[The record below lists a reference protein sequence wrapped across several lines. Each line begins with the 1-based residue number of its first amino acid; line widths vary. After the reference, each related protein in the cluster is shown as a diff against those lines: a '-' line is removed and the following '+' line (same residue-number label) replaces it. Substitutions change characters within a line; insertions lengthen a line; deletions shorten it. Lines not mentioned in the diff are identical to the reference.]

1 MSTEANKV
9 ANDGISV
16 EIDGNV
22 LEAKKGEMI
31 IHVADRAGI
40 PIPRFC
46 YHKKLSIAASCRMC
60 MVDVEKAPKP
70 LPACATPVGDG
81 MKIYTQSRRALD
93 AQRNV
98 MEFLLINH
106 PLDCPICDQGGECEL
121 QDVAMGYGRS
131 LSRFSERKRIVADE
145 NIGPLVATDMTRCI
159 HCTRCVRF
167 MNEVANSDE
176 LGGIG
181 RGEHLEIGTYIGKS
195 IESELS
201 GNIVDVCPVGALTN
215 KPFRYQAR
223 AWELMARPG
232 IATHDGLGSHL
243 FSHIRRNE
251 ILRRVPKEMSEINQ
265 CWLADRDR
273 YSQEGLRSKERLT
286 KPLHK
291 VDGKW
296 QEATWPDAFAA
307 LAEVLDSAKRIHA
320 QVHPST
326 SNEEGWLLKQLLDGL
341 TADTSIDA
349 RGALGHD
356 APSLR
361 AQPWQASLQE
371 IAEAK
376 SVVLIGCEPRDEAPM
391 LALRLREMRQAGGKL
406 THIAGNP
413 LANGLDADQ
422 YIAADPSQWTAQ
434 FASSVT
440 AADVV
445 IVGEQVLRRADAAS
459 VLTQIADHTQSI
471 NAKLNVMHSGANAL
485 GLSRL
490 GLLDNHSHDADVAI
504 WYGLEPEH
512 DLNDPA
518 RTLAACQESE
528 QVIAF
533 ASFVSPALQEFA
545 HWMMP
550 IAAAAETE
558 GSYENLM
565 GMRQTMAAQ
574 IKPSESV
581 KAGWRV
587 LRMLGG
593 EMGVS
598 GFDWTHFEDI
608 DLPDDAVKA
617 PAFDAALPTAS
628 SMPEQGLQRIGGT
641 GIYRTD
647 AMVRRATPLQQ
658 HPLNLHAHVRL
669 NPADADARG
678 INDGDTV
685 KVKVLAG
692 AATMTAVL
700 DEGITQGCAWIQHG
714 FEATSPLG
722 YAPVHVEAV
731 KDVIQE
737 TNNA

>member
-1 MSTEANKV
+1 MSTDTKNMTTNE
-9 ANDGISV
+9 ISV

-131 LSRFSERKRIVADE
+131 LSRFTERKRIVADE

-167 MNEVANSDE
+167 MREVANSDE

-201 GNIVDVCPVGALTN
+201 GNIIDVCPVGALTN
-215 KPFRYQAR
+215 KPFRFQAR
-223 AWELMARPG
+223 AWELMSRPG

-243 FSHIRRNE
+243 YSHTRRNE

-273 YSQEGLRSKERLT
+273 YSQDGLRSKERLT

-296 QEATWPDAFAA
+296 QEVTWADALVA
-307 LAEVLDSAKRIHA
+307 LQGVLTSAKSIHA

-326 SNEEGWLLKQLLDGL
+326 SSEEGWLLKQLLEHV
-341 TADTSIDA
+341 TAETSMDA

-356 APSLR
+356 AASLR
-361 AQPWQASLQE
+361 AQPWETSLAG
-371 IAEAK
+371 IANAK

-391 LALRLREMRQAGGKL
+391 LALRLREMRQAGGQL

-413 LANGLDADQ
+413 LARGLDADQ
-422 YIAADPSQWTAQ
+422 YIAAKPSNWVSEFTANV
-434 FASSVT
+434 AS
-440 AADVV
+440 ADVV
-445 IVGEQVLRRADAAS
+445 IVGEQVLRRADAAE
-459 VLTQIADHTQSI
+459 VLAQLKQHAQTLGA
-471 NAKLNVMHSGANAL
+471 AFNVMHTGANAL

-490 GLLDNHSHDADVAI
+490 GLLGAHHHEAEVAL
-504 WYGLEPEH
+504 WYGIEPEH

-518 RTLAACQESE
+518 RTLAACQESNE
-528 QVIAF
+528 VVAF

-545 HWMMP
+545 DWMLP
-550 IAAAAETE
+550 IATAAETE

-574 IKPSESV
+574 IKPTGAV

-593 EMGVS
+593 QMNLP

-608 DLPDDAVKA
+608 HLPEEASKTTD
-617 PAFDAALPTAS
+617 FDASLPASINTADQAF
-628 SMPEQGLQRIGGT
+628 ERIGGT

-647 AMVRRATPLQQ
+647 AMVRRAAALQK
-658 HPLNLHAHVRL
+658 HPLNQQAHVRL
-669 NPADADARG
+669 HPSDANHLG
-678 INDGDTV
+678 IKTGETV
-685 KVKVLAG
+685 KVKVDAG
-692 AATMTAVL
+692 AATMTAVV
-700 DEGITQGCAWIQHG
+700 DEEITQGCAWIQHG
-714 FEATSPLG
+714 FDATSPLG
-722 YAPVHVEAV
+722 YSSVCVEALNM
-731 KDVIQE
+731 KAEGNDH
-737 TNNA
+737 A